1 MHKVRLSQTNA
12 GIEIERVVNFTRR
25 FRHCEGGC
33 MRELVIAAD
42 DEGFK
47 CVLRIQVCIF
57 HDTGE
62 GIFLFFNDRILL
74 VRSYIVDIQCETG
87 DLGNRDLDRER
98 ILFVE
103 NIDAHDAGGDNEGDA
118 DIVHTSNFKRLKP
131 GSEGYIGQFV
141 IIFNFVQDFRPVFFD
156 QRIVVHFYTSKRKSS
171 RSTFLFARLR
181 SAGGVYLSGG
191 LKPATETSRILIYP
205 PLIEAGIF
213 PTEIKAFFVY
223 LRRFYSVLCKRTI

>member
-103 NIDAHDAGGDNEGDA
+103 NIDAHDAGGDNESDA

-131 GSEGYIGQFV
+131 GSEGYVGQFV
-141 IIFNFVQDFRPVFFD
+141 IIFNFVQDFRPVFF
-156 QRIVVHFYTSKRKSS
+156 
-171 RSTFLFARLR
+171 FARLR

-205 PLIEAGIF
+205 PLIETGVF